1 MTLAINKSPINLK
14 NNEGGIRVEL
24 GDIFI
29 KQKLSHVLG

>member
-14 NNEGGIRVEL
+14 YNEGGIRVEL
-24 GDIFI
+24 GDIF